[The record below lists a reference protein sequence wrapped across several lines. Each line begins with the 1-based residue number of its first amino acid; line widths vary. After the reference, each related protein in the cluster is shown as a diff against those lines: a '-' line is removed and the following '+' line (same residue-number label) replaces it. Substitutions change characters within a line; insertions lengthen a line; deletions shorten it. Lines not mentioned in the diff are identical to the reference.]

1 MKKAL
6 PMAGKV
12 ISISAG
18 DTTVIEAPMS
28 SQAEQQQTQVAE
40 HDPELLRRMY
50 RLMREIREFEQTAQD
65 LSDSGEIPGP
75 VHLYLGQEAVAVG
88 TCLALGTDDIIG
100 STHRGHGHVLAKGA
114 DIDRMMAELTGKE
127 TGLNHGR
134 GGSMH
139 MVDFSLGIFGC
150 NAIVGASVPHV
161 AGGVLS
167 SQLDGDDRVGVSFF
181 GDGASNQGVVHE
193 TMNMAASWDLPVV
206 FLCENN
212 QYAVSTSQE
221 TAVAGE
227 QISDRASSYGMPGE
241 TINGQNV
248 LEVYQTVKAVVENAR
263 TDSQPRLVECN
274 TYRYSGHF
282 SGEADLLKDRPYRGD
297 DEIETWKKERDP
309 LRTFRQA
316 LLEADVF
323 KEDEID
329 GIDDDVEDRLE
340 DAAEFALESELP
352 DGDRAPQHTYA
363 DQEYPNFPAE
373 KYRGR

>member
-1 MKKAL
+1 
-6 PMAGKV
+6 
-12 ISISAG
+12 
-18 DTTVIEAPMS
+18 MS
-28 SQAEQQQTQVAE
+28 SQVEHQRTQLEAYE
-40 HDPELLRRMY
+40 ETTLRRMY
-50 RLMREIREFEQTAQD
+50 RRMREIRQFELTAQD

-114 DIDRMMAELTGKE
+114 DIDRMMAELAGKE

-161 AGGVLS
+161 AGGILS

-181 GDGASNQGVVHE
+181 GDGASNQGIVHE
-193 TMNMAASWDLPVV
+193 TMNMAAIWDLPVV

-212 QYAVSTSQE
+212 QYAVSTSQTE
-221 TAVAGE
+221 AVAGE
-227 QISDRASSYGMPGE
+227 KISDRAGSYGIPGE

-248 LEVYQTVKAVVENAR
+248 LEVYETVEEAVENAR
-263 TDSQPRLVECN
+263 AESQPRLVECK

-282 SGEADLLKDRPYRGD
+282 SGEADLLKDRPYRED

-309 LRTFRQA
+309 IETFREA
-316 LLEADVF
+316 LLDGGIFE
-323 KEDEID
+323 ETELEEID
-329 GIDDDVEDRLE
+329 EEVEERLE
-340 DAAEFALESELP
+340 EAAEFAMESDFP
-352 DGDRAPQHTYA
+352 DADKAPENTYA
-363 DQEYPNFPAE
+363 DQDYPNLPAE
-373 KYRGR
+373 GYRGR